1 MPVAA
6 GFGALQQQ
14 INANHLQVMAL
25 LGQMQVQIGQMQ
37 VQIGQVQGQIAQIQD
52 EQQLLP
58 MRLYNASTSDT
69 APLRYPAGLP
79 QGHPLPH
86 TRRDL
91 FELTGK
97 SSLLVDV
104 DVANIS

>member
-1 MPVAA
+1 MAQPNFATIINHLQSIRNEIALVPNMPVAA

-52 EQQLLP
+52 ECVFAYL
-58 MRLYNASTSDT
+58 RLAS
-69 APLRYPAGLP
+69 
-79 QGHPLPH
+79 
-86 TRRDL
+86 
-91 FELTGK
+91 
-97 SSLLVDV
+97 
-104 DVANIS
+104 